1 MQNPLP
7 CSTTCLADLQTQVL
21 GDFTLYDYKKP
32 LDVRSELQGSFN
44 VVVADPPYLSAEC
57 LDKAVQTMRC
67 LGCSGGSGPADF
79 FLLTGASMRLQ
90 AFHLLRLRCH
100 ALSYSCR
107 SLAHAGFVTPC
118 LV

>member
-1 MQNPLP
+1 M
-7 CSTTCLADLQTQVL
+7 DLHMQVL

-32 LDVRSELQGSFN
+32 LDVRAELQGSFN

-90 AFHLLRLRCH
+90 AFHLLRLRCPP
-100 ALSYSCR
+100 LSNTWASR
-107 SLAHAGFVTPC
+107 RHVSA
-118 LV
+118 